1 MSVSNGKRGQTLK
14 LFPSSE
20 STRTSK
26 ASKSSFLRKKHQA
39 EKLALELQIAEQKC
53 EEETRLLRVE
63 AKRHAELLELEWTAE
78 EKKLEVAY
86 EDALAIKDSN
96 HIDDKDL
103 AGFNLLIV

>member
-1 MSVSNGKRGQTLK
+1 MSVSNGKRDQTLK

-26 ASKSSFLRKKHQA
+26 ASKSSFLRKKLQA
-39 EKLALELQIAEQKC
+39 EKLALELKIAEQKC
-53 EEETRLLRVE
+53 EEEIRLLRVE
-63 AKRHAELLELEWTAE
+63 AKRRAELLELEKRAE

-96 HIDDKDL
+96 HGYNDDKDL
-103 AGFNLLIV
+103 A